1 MIEKLFDDCLV
12 MDPLVKIM
20 GAADLIAALILF
32 TQHFDNIILLIVAFI
47 LLIKGAMSMF
57 S

>member
-1 MIEKLFDDCLV
+1 

-20 GAADLIAALILF
+20 GAADVIAAFILL
-32 TQHFDNIILLIVAFI
+32 TQHFDNIILLIAGLI
-47 LLIKGAMSMF
+47 LAIKGVTSLL